1 MSNMTMREHYT
12 AIVVGCGPAGIMAA
26 RSAAARGPVL
36 LIDAM
41 KLPRNKSC
49 GGMLNEYAQA
59 FIKDELKAKVPASI
73 LSDPKWIRFRFFDW
87 DRNLRRATKL
97 TFENVDRAGFDDW
110 LMQFLPDNVTVRDN
124 TRLIYCTQ
132 TRDTVAVQMRPAD
145 DAQGAVRTATCD
157 YLIGADGPMTEVR
170 KHIPVSQLKH
180 YKTIQDYLPL
190 KEGIE
195 PYFDCLYARGI
206 GKAYGYGYIIP
217 KGDVAILGSVFFPG
231 SKNVKALHE
240 KALELFSSY
249 YPYEHET
256 RRREAWSAINVV
268 TVDDIVGGYGR
279 VLLAGEAGG
288 IFSPSSGE
296 GISFAMNSGKLAG
309 QAVTQARENAI
320 ILEKRDYTP
329 AEESEAL
336 RLYRASLVPIKRNIA
351 RRLKL
356 FPVLNSNWGK
366 WLGGNMPD
374 KLVDRL
380 AHVI

>member
-1 MSNMTMREHYT
+1 MREHYT
-12 AIVVGCGPAGIMAA
+12 TIVVGCGPAGIMAA

-59 FIKDELKAKVPASI
+59 FIKDELKAEVPASI

-110 LMQFLPDNVTVRDN
+110 LMRFLPDNVTVRDN

-145 DAQGAVRTATCD
+145 DAQGAVTTATCD

-240 KALELFSSY
+240 KALDLFSSY
-249 YPYEHET
+249 YPYCLES

-309 QAVTQARENAI
+309 QAVAAARENAI

-329 AEESEAL
+329 SEESEAL

>member
-1 MSNMTMREHYT
+1 MSTMDMRKHYT

-36 LIDAM
+36 LVDAM

-59 FIKDELKAKVPASI
+59 FIKDELKAKLPASI
-73 LSDPKWIRFRFFDW
+73 ISDPAWIRFRFFDW
-87 DRNLRRATKL
+87 DRNLRRPTTL
-97 TFENVDRAGFDDW
+97 TFENVERAGFDDW
-110 LMQFLPDNVTVRDN
+110 LMQFLPDNVTVCDN

-132 TRDTVAVQMRPAD
+132 TRDTVAVQLRPAD
-145 DAQGAVRTATCD
+145 NAQSTVTAATCD

-217 KGDVAILGSVFFPG
+217 KEDTAILGSVFFPG

-249 YPYEHET
+249 YPYELEP
-256 RRREAWSAINVV
+256 RRREAWSAISVV
-268 TVDDIVGGYGR
+268 TIDDIVGGYGR

-309 QAVTQARENAI
+309 EAVAQAHENAP
-320 ILEKRDYTP
+320 LLSTREFVACDQ
-329 AEESEAL
+329 SDAL
-336 RLYRASLVPIKRNIA
+336 RLYRASLAPIKKNIA

-356 FPVLNSNWGK
+356 FPVINSDWGK

>member
-59 FIKDELKAKVPASI
+59 FIKDELKAEVPASI
-73 LSDPKWIRFRFFDW
+73 LSDPRWIRFRFFDW

-110 LMQFLPDNVTVRDN
+110 LMRFLPDNVTVRDN

-132 TRDTVAVQMRPAD
+132 TRDTVAVQMRQAD
-145 DAQGAVRTATCD
+145 DAQGAVTTATCD

-170 KHIPVSQLKH
+170 KHIPVSQLKY

-309 QAVTQARENAI
+309 QAVAQARENAI

-336 RLYRASLVPIKRNIA
+336 RLYRASLIPIKRNIA